1 MSIRQGTKIIAGNS
15 KGLATDPTVLIDDNK
30 ISIDTTYSSS
40 KVEGSFVNL
49 TTDQTVDGEKTF
61 KQHIILTGEGAE
73 IQDTD
78 EKLQL
83 LLLSML
89 LVSLLNKADTT
100 AIPTKVSDLENDA
113 GYTKASDL
121 ETLGYYKLYKFNDIS
136 VQTTQWKDDITYTEY
151 PYMAEIVLTSVTD
164 TMIPNVVFTTS
175 DSISGNYA
183 PVAESYNGGI
193 KIWCKEIPTE
203 TLVIPTITCQ

>member
-61 KQHIILTGEGAE
+61 KQHILLTGEGAE

-78 EKLQL
+78 ENAVTTVKY
-83 LLLSML
+83 
-89 LVSLLNKADTT
+89 VIGKLLNKADAT

-136 VQTTQWKDDITYTEY
+136 VQTTQWKDDTTYTEY
-151 PYMAEIVLTSVTD
+151 PYVAEIALISVTD

>member
-49 TTDQTVDGEKTF
+49 TTDQIVDGEKTF
-61 KQHIILTGEGAE
+61 KQHILLTGEGAE

-78 EKLQL
+78 ENAVTTVKY
-83 LLLSML
+83 
-89 LVSLLNKADTT
+89 VIGKLLNKADTT

-136 VQTTQWKDDITYTEY
+136 VQTTQWKDDTTYIEY
-151 PYMAEIVLTSVTD
+151 PYVAEIALTSVTD

>member
-78 EKLQL
+78 ENAVTTVKY
-83 LLLSML
+83 
-89 LVSLLNKADTT
+89 VIGKLLNKADTT

-136 VQTTQWKDDITYTEY
+136 VQTTQWKDDATYTEY